1 MSGVV
6 LITAARVEDRRHLV
20 GRIALQDGGMLAVNG
35 HGSKTFDVVR
45 KRDVD
50 TVTILDEEGL
60 DSLTAWLSTDPDIDP
75 ARRQD
80 AADDVLDHLLDGQP
94 AVKPPDHPRAGLW
107 PPHLPDQAVER
118 LRVDAPF
125 RTGRGSPKAAS

>member
-6 LITAARVEDRRHLV
+6 LITAARVEDLRHLV

-35 HGSKTFDVVR
+35 HGSRTFDVVR

-75 ARRQD
+75 VRRQD
-80 AADDVLDHLLDGQP
+80 AADDVLDHLVDGQP
-94 AVKPPDHPRAGLW
+94 AVESTDHLRAGHWLR
-107 PPHLPDQAVER
+107 HLAEQAVER
-118 LRVDAPF
+118 LEDDAPC
-125 RTGRGSPKAAS
+125 RTGRGSPKAGS